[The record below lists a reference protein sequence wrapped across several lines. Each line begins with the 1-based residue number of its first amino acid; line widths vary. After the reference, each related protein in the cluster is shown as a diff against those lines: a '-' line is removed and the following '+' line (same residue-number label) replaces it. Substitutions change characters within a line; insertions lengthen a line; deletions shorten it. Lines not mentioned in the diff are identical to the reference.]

1 MAIPYRTA
9 KFKSTNIL
17 AIAILGSTAKFNSR
31 QYFWLYSTPTHTHTH
46 IHTCTETIVGVNKYK
61 LEKEVPVEV
70 LSIENSKVIAV
81 QKAKLEK
88 LHATR
93 DKAAVEA
100 ALNTLTE
107 AASGSGK
114 TNAVM
119 LKLAKWTID

>member
-1 MAIPYRTA
+1 M
-9 KFKSTNIL
+9 
-17 AIAILGSTAKFNSR
+17 
-31 QYFWLYSTPTHTHTH
+31 
-46 IHTCTETIVGVNKYK
+46 NKYK

-100 ALNTLTE
+100 ALNALTE
-107 AASGSGK
+107 AASGAGK
-114 TNAVM
+114 MNAVM
-119 LKLAKWTID
+119 LNFEAKWTTD